1 MTDKRISQAA
11 RMWRDGHRTE
21 EIAHAIGFSASALRS
36 CIALNPDLFPRR
48 SIKQIEARAT
58 VKSPAPPPKAPGYEG
73 VPYGRLTACG
83 CQFPL
88 WEDHERYNAETSLW
102 CGAPRAEDRPYCG
115 FHANKAVGPG
125 TRSEREATRTL
136 RKMAA

>member
-1 MTDKRISQAA
+1 MIDRKISQAA

-21 EIAHAIGFSASALRS
+21 EIAHAIGFSLSAMRS
-36 CIALNPDLFPRR
+36 CIALNADLFPRR
-48 SIKQIEARAT
+48 SIKQIEARAST
-58 VKSPAPPPKAPGYEG
+58 KSPLPPKAPLYDGI
-73 VPYGRLTACG
+73 PCGRLTACG

-88 WEDHERYNAETSLW
+88 WGDDERYNPATSLW
-102 CGAPRAEDRPYCG
+102 CGAPRAGDGPYCG
-115 FHANKAVGPG
+115 FHANRAVGPG

>member
-1 MTDKRISQAA
+1 MTDPKISQAA

-21 EIAHAIGFSASALRS
+21 EIAYAIGFAVSAMRS
-36 CIALNPDLFPRR
+36 CMALNPELFPRR
-48 SIKQIEARAT
+48 SIKQIEAKPAKSATPPRA
-58 VKSPAPPPKAPGYEG
+58 PYHEG
-73 VPYGRLTACG
+73 VPKKLLTSCG

-88 WEDHERYNAETSLW
+88 WDDYSRYNEDTSLW
-102 CGAPRAEDRPYCG
+102 CGAPRTEGKPYCG
-115 FHANKAVGPG
+115 FHATRAVGPG